1 MLVPAEKVFVDK
13 AEHHP
18 QISADLDEDLKVTLS
33 YLEMEERAAV
43 SALDRV
49 IEKNCSLMQEIEQD
63 LIRLC
68 VSKSQVHAEMNRM
81 VNLTAF

>member
-1 MLVPAEKVFVDK
+1 MTKKSLCLQKKYLVIKQNIIHK
-13 AEHHP
+13 YR
-18 QISADLDEDLKVTLS
+18 QIQAVLDEDLKVTLS

-49 IEKNCSLMQEIEQD
+49 IEKNCSIMQEIEQQKARFPE
-63 LIRLC
+63 I
-68 VSKSQVHAEMNRM
+68 NRM